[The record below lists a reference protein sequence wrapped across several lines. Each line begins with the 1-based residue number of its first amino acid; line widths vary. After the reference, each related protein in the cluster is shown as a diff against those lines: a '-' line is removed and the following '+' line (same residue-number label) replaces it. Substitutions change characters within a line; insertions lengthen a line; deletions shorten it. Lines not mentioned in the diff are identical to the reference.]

1 MLNSHFNDCEK
12 MKSFYD
18 ERISNERKINSDFEL
33 KLDKFE
39 SDKFEIICKNKNS
52 LDNHLEIQLNE
63 EKTKHDEQ
71 LKSIDAELLEIL
83 KFEEDLEEEFDF
95 EILTLISDLKQICLP
110 LFNEISDRKHQIRL
124 MRSELEVT
132 DFENLVYETKLINIK
147 AFKLKVIEDIIQRL

>member
-18 ERISNERKINSDFEL
+18 ERILNEPKVNSDFEL
-33 KLDKFE
+33 K
-39 SDKFEIICKNKNS
+39 SDKFEMVYKNR

-63 EKTKHDEQ
+63 EKTKHAEQ
-71 LKSIDAELLEIL
+71 LKSIESELLEIL
-83 KFEEDLEEEFDF
+83 KFEEGLEEEFDF
-95 EILTLISDLKQICLP
+95 EILTLISDLKQSCLP

-132 DFENLVYETKLINIK
+132 DFKSSL
-147 AFKLKVIEDIIQRL
+147 

>member
-1 MLNSHFNDCEK
+1 MLNSHLNDCEK

-18 ERISNERKINSDFEL
+18 ERILNERKINSDFEL
-33 KLDKFE
+33 KLDKLE
-39 SDKFEIICKNKNS
+39 SDKFEMIYKNR

-63 EKTKHDEQ
+63 EKTKHAEQ

-83 KFEEDLEEEFDF
+83 QFEEGLEEEFDF
-95 EILTLISDLKQICLP
+95 EILTLISDLKQSCLP
-110 LFNEISDRKHQIRL
+110 LFNEISDKKHQIRL

-147 AFKLKVIEDIIQRL
+147 AFKLKSH